1 MNSQISRSVEVLSM
15 TNAVESGCA
24 RDTRAPPDFWELSKK
39 KKKRQYIS
47 TPWFQNPTTVLMF
60 FLVSLLW
67 ATISNT
73 LDEGDMRKQE
83 GQIVSLGPSALTSY
97 PTEHHSSERQKKELF
112 YPDQITA
119 LARFCSFW
127 LHTKMSWTAAAL
139 AALPAYTTNINSG
152 PKEGLKIRPGVPIVI
167 WWA

>member
-24 RDTRAPPDFWELSKK
+24 GDTRAPPNFWDLSKK
-39 KKKRQYIS
+39 REKEAIHI
-47 TPWFQNPTTVLMF
+47 
-60 FLVSLLW
+60 LVSAPPGFKIQLQFWCSSLFLYCVWIVPW

-139 AALPAYTTNINSG
+139 AALPAYTTNINSW
-152 PKEGLKIRPGVPIVI
+152 P
-167 WWA
+167 